1 MRVCRGTSVAAGSRM
16 MRIGD
21 EIELARA
28 AVPLDGT
35 ERPYARLLES
45 VGDARF
51 VLLGEASHGTHEFY
65 RERARITQQ
74 LILQK
79 GFDAVAL
86 EADWPDAHRVE
97 RFIRGTS
104 DERTAEDALSTFD
117 RFPQWMWR
125 NRDVCDFVAWLRLN
139 APEVGFY
146 GVDLYS
152 LHASIEIVIACLE
165 ELDPDAAKRARDRYS
180 CFEHFGTSTDTYAYA
195 AGLGLSPPCQ
205 EEVMQQLVEMHERMN
220 QLARRAA
227 VGDEQEM
234 LFQVEMNARLVKSA
248 EEYYRSM
255 LGGSVVTW
263 NIRDQHMA
271 DTLAEVA
278 RRLDRKLGRPS
289 RIVVWEHNSH
299 VGDARA
305 TELGEAGEINVGQL
319 VRERYGRDV
328 FIVGF
333 TTYDGTVTAAPDW
346 GANANRV
353 AVRPALP
360 NSHELLLH
368 ELAFGLGVSD
378 FAVLPGESGR
388 MPDVLRT
395 ERIERAIG
403 VVYRPHTERVSH
415 WFRARLADQ
424 FDSVIHLD
432 RTSAVEPLVRK
443 EPRATEDVPE
453 TYPFAL

>member
-1 MRVCRGTSVAAGSRM
+1 
-16 MRIGD
+16 MRIAD
-21 EIELARA
+21 EVELARA

-35 ERPYARLLES
+35 ERPYDRLLETI
-45 VGDARF
+45 GDARF

-79 GFDAVAL
+79 GFDAVAV
-86 EADWPDAHRVE
+86 EADWPDAHRVD

-104 DERTAEDALSTFD
+104 DDRTPEEALSTFD

-125 NRDVCDFVAWLRLN
+125 NHDVCDFVAWLRVN
-139 APEVGFY
+139 APRVGFY
-146 GVDLYS
+146 GLDLYS
-152 LHASIEIVIACLE
+152 LHASIEVVIDCLE
-165 ELDPDAAKRARDRYS
+165 KLDPAAAKRARDRYS

-195 AGLGLSPPCQ
+195 ASLGLSPPCQ
-205 EEVMQQLVEMHERMN
+205 DQVTQQLVETHERAIELVRSEA
-220 QLARRAA
+220 LAE
-227 VGDEQEM
+227 EQEM

-248 EEYYRSM
+248 EEYYRNM

-263 NIRDQHMA
+263 NLRDRHMT

-278 RRLDRKLGRPS
+278 QRLDRKLGRPS
-289 RIVVWEHNSH
+289 RIVVWAHNSH
-299 VGDARA
+299 LGDARA
-305 TELGEAGEINVGQL
+305 TELGEGGEINVGQL
-319 VRERYGRDV
+319 VRERYGREA

-346 GANANRV
+346 GADANRV

-368 ELAFGLGVSD
+368 ELAFGLGVPD
-378 FAVLPGESGR
+378 FVVLPGESGR

-415 WFRARLADQ
+415 WFRAQLADQ
-424 FDSVIHLD
+424 FDAVIHLD
-432 RTSAVEPLVRK
+432 RTSAVEPLVKK
-443 EPRATEDVPE
+443 EPRVTEDVPE